1 MKKILDSI
9 WDFFVAIGEAKYAA
23 DLARNGK
30 YKQAQ
35 DCYAD
40 KPGICRGL

>member
-30 YKQAQ
+30 YKEAQ